1 MNANRTDINGRNLAH
16 TIAEMAAIKRE
27 AARRGDAATEMA
39 AAKALADNDPRGRH
53 YAAFCRRIERA
64 GY

>member
-1 MNANRTDINGRNLAH
+1 MNANRTDMNGNTLAH

-27 AARRGDAATEMA
+27 AARRGDAGTAAA
-39 AAKALADNDPRGRH
+39 AAKALAANDPTSAA
-53 YAAFCRRIERA
+53 YAAFCRRCERK